1 VRRLNHQEETMRSLL
16 LSTAIVLGLVAS
28 VTCYAQTPT
37 APSGAAHPSATV
49 KPASPTQG
57 AQSPGPGQ
65 VWVNTSSKVYHCPG
79 DKYYGKTKQ
88 GEYMP
93 EAPVKSSGF
102 HADHGKACAS

>member
-1 VRRLNHQEETMRSLL
+1 MRSLL

-57 AQSPGPGQ
+57 A
-65 VWVNTSSKVYHCPG
+65 
-79 DKYYGKTKQ
+79 
-88 GEYMP
+88 
-93 EAPVKSSGF
+93 
-102 HADHGKACAS
+102 